1 MTVSLASLC
10 LTCLPAAYIRSVL
23 CEHAAADLLPV
34 EPVSCLLQNI
44 VGLIPLALI
53 LGEITEDLALRFGDV
68 VGGLLNATFG

>member
-1 MTVSLASLC
+1 MLC
-10 LTCLPAAYIRSVL
+10 LTRPPAVCDRLSQTHQTLILCLT
-23 CEHAAADLLPV
+23 
-34 EPVSCLLQNI
+34 CLLQNI

>member
-1 MTVSLASLC
+1 MRSAKLTRTLTLC
-10 LTCLPAAYIRSVL
+10 LTG
-23 CEHAAADLLPV
+23 
-34 EPVSCLLQNI
+34 LLQNI